1 MSGEALEKKLGQS
14 IAAARKNAGLTQ
26 QQLCA
31 QAELS
36 FSTLAKIE
44 RGAIK
49 SPSVFTVQKIAAITN
64 TTVEQLL
71 GMSTSASVASS
82 KRSSKS
88 GVSFV
93 YFDING
99 TLVRFFHQ
107 AFGKL
112 AEASGV
118 SSDVI
123 EMTFWHYNDAICR
136 GELSLEDFDVILAQ
150 KLGMPTVQ
158 WKEYY
163 LASIEPIREMHNF
176 VTWAANHYRIG
187 LLSNIM
193 PGFIDSL
200 FQRGLLPDV
209 NFDAIVDSSKV
220 GAIKPEAK
228 IYEIATSLAS
238 VPAEEVL
245 LVDDSRANLMAAEHE
260 GWHVLWFDDSRPA
273 ESIERIKAALE
284 F

>member
-49 SPSVFTVQKIAAITN
+49 SPSVFTVQKIAAITH

-71 GMSTSASVASS
+71 GMSTSATVAAS

-150 KLGMPTVQ
+150 KLGMPTVA

-209 NFDAIVDSSKV
+209 NFDAVVDSSKV